1 MKFLYSF
8 ILILLLSNSL
18 SAQILN
24 ADRFGAKLDSTTTFK
39 ALFDIGFSIQ
49 KQVDLLFSL
58 DSKLDL
64 SYFYK
69 RSLFVLIGN
78 FKLFRSGSTNILN
91 GGFAHARVRILKDNW
106 VHPEFF
112 GQYQLDGIR
121 GMENR
126 VLGGG
131 NLRFIL
137 TEYDDG
143 HLHFGLGAMYE
154 FERWNYSAIP
164 SSTNITDD
172 TPIANHYVKL
182 NAYLSY
188 TQKIKELAYFQVTA
202 YFQAR
207 PDRFILYPRIS
218 FNGKMTFKFTKNIH
232 FSVIYN
238 MFYDALPPVPI
249 DQLYFSF
256 INKLTFD
263 F

>member
-1 MKFLYSF
+1 MKIFSTF
-8 ILILLLSNSL
+8 ILITLLSGPL

-39 ALFDIGFSIQ
+39 ALFDVGFTIQ
-49 KQVDLLFSL
+49 KQIDLIFSF

-64 SYFYK
+64 SYYYK

-91 GGFAHARVRILKDNW
+91 GGFAHGRVRILKDNW

-121 GMENR
+121 GMETR

-137 TEYDDG
+137 TEYDQG
-143 HLHFGLGAMYE
+143 HLHLGLGAMYE

-164 SSTNITDD
+164 SSITIADE
-172 TPIANHYVKL
+172 TPIENHFIKL
-182 NAYLSY
+182 NCYLSF

-207 PDRFILYPRIS
+207 PDSFIRYPRIS
-218 FNGKMTFKFTKNIH
+218 LNGKMTFKFTKNIH
-232 FSVIYN
+232 FAIIYN
-238 MFYDALPPVPI
+238 LFYDALPPVPI
-249 DQLYFSF
+249 DHLYFSF
-256 INKLTFD
+256 INKLTFS

>member
-1 MKFLYSF
+1 MKILSS
-8 ILILLLSNSL
+8 LILAILLSSTL

-49 KQVDLLFSL
+49 KQVDLLFSF

-69 RSLFVLIGN
+69 RSLFVVIGN
-78 FKLFRSGSTNILN
+78 FKLFRSGSVNILN
-91 GGFAHARVRILKDNW
+91 GGFAHGRVRILKDNW

-121 GMENR
+121 GMESR
-126 VLGGG
+126 VLAGG

-137 TEYDDG
+137 KEYDDG
-143 HLHFGLGAMYE
+143 HLHLGLGAMYE
-154 FERWNYSAIP
+154 FERWNYSAV
-164 SSTNITDD
+164 SSTISITDD
-172 TPIANHYVKL
+172 SPIVNHYIKL
-182 NAYLSY
+182 NCYLSF
-188 TQKIKELAYFQVTA
+188 TQKIKEIAYFQVTA

-218 FNGKMTFKFTKNIH
+218 FNGQMTFKFTKNIH
-232 FSVIYN
+232 FSIIYN

-256 INKLTFD
+256 INKLTFS

>member
-1 MKFLYSF
+1 MKKISVF
-8 ILILLLSNSL
+8 ILALLFSGSI

-24 ADRFGAKLDSTTTFK
+24 ADRFGATLDSTNNFK
-39 ALFDIGFSIQ
+39 ALFDIGFSVQ

-58 DSKLDL
+58 DSRLDL
-64 SYFYK
+64 SLFYK
-69 RSLFVLIGN
+69 RSLFVLVGN

-91 GGFAHARVRILKDNW
+91 GGFAHARTRILKENW

-112 GQYQLDGIR
+112 AQYQLDGIR

-137 TEYDDG
+137 AEYKET
-143 HLHFGLGAMYE
+143 HLHLGLGAMYE
-154 FERWNYSAIP
+154 FERWNYSAV
-164 SSTNITDD
+164 SSNLVITDD
-172 TPIANHYVKL
+172 SPVLNHYVKL
-182 NAYLSY
+182 NWYLSY
-188 TQKIKELAYFQVTA
+188 TQKFKDLADFQVTV

-232 FSVIYN
+232 FAIIYN
-238 MFYDALPPVPI
+238 MYYDALPPVPI

-256 INKLTFD
+256 INKLTFS

>member
-1 MKFLYSF
+1 MKFFSTF
-8 ILILLLSNSL
+8 ILTLLLSSTI

-24 ADRFGAKLDSTTTFK
+24 ADRFGAKLDSTNTFK
-39 ALFDIGFSIQ
+39 ALFDIGFTIQ
-49 KQVDLLFSL
+49 KQVDLIFSL

-91 GGFAHARVRILKDNW
+91 GGFAHARTRIIKDNW

-143 HLHFGLGAMYE
+143 HLHLGLGTMYE
-154 FERWNYSAIP
+154 FERWNYSAVP
-164 SSTNITDD
+164 SSITIVDE
-172 TPIANHYVKL
+172 TPIINHYVKL
-182 NAYLSY
+182 NFYLSY
-188 TQKIKELAYFQVTA
+188 TQKIKDIAFFQVTA

-218 FNGKMTFKFTKNIH
+218 LNGKMTFKFTKNIH
-232 FSVIYN
+232 FAIIYN
-238 MFYDALPPVPI
+238 LFHDALPPVPI
-249 DQLYFSF
+249 DKLYFSF
-256 INKLTFD
+256 INKLTFN